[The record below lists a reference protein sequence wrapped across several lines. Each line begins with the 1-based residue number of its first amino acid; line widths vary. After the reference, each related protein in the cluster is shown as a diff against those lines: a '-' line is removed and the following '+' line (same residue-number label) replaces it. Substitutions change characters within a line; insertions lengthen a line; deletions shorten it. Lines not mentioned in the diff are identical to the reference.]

1 MLLKKSIVILAA
13 LALSMNM
20 LAEESQEQK
29 TKGCHPYKVPENEL
43 TAEETGHWS
52 IIPRLGFNAFDGDF
66 NSEMKHNVAIPNA
79 GIGVEYNFT
88 PVWNIGLEYMYDMY
102 TVTGDRSLPLQ
113 NADTLLCGDMHK
125 AQVYLSM
132 DLINLFFPKARKKIF
147 SLFAQVGGGAGWYQ
161 SRKYYMDDTERN
173 PTHDRGHTATYI
185 NADGV
190 NGPDRMDGY
199 KCLPFVNAGITAEF
213 NLNRTLALGIRAD
226 YSYFTK
232 DYIDGR
238 GFSGE
243 ASHASKNND
252 GIFDITLGLRIKVDA
267 MHKNHVRNFAPY
279 REIEDLAKRSAGKDT
294 VIIHHDTVIIRESEK
309 SAERHTRE
317 LSQQTSSMY
326 GHMFYLYF
334 DNAKSELTEQG
345 LTIVQQ
351 LADYMANDTSIYL
364 DIVGVCDNTGS
375 EDLNNKL
382 AVARAKR
389 VVDELQAEYDI
400 PNDHC
405 LTLGR
410 GKVVGRRSRAAYGP
424 NRRVEVR
431 IISREDYLR
440 LKELREEPAVETGDK
455 QGEPGT
461 QLEAG
466 VNQKESV
473 NVVSLTSLARKH
485 FGNPNCW
492 VYIYEAN
499 KSKIKDIDNIP
510 KNTEVVLP
518 RLSDKQR
525 LITAQEAL
533 EYYNKIKE

>member
-13 LALSMNM
+13 LVLSMNV
-20 LAEESQEQK
+20 LAEEQK
-29 TKGCHPYKVPENEL
+29 EEKVKGCHPYKVPDNEL
-43 TAEETGHWS
+43 TAEKTGHWS

-79 GIGVEYNFT
+79 GIGFEYNFT

-102 TVTGDRSLPLQ
+102 TVTGDNSQPLQ
-113 NADTLLCGDMHK
+113 HADTLLCGDMHK

-161 SRKYYMDDTERN
+161 SRKYYMDDEERN
-173 PTHDRGHTATYI
+173 PTHQRGHTATYI

-199 KCLPFVNAGITAEF
+199 KCLPFVNAGLTAEF

-226 YSYFTK
+226 YSYYTK

-267 MHKNHVRNFAPY
+267 MYKNHVRNYAPY

-309 SAERHTRE
+309 SAERHTKE
-317 LSQQTSSMY
+317 TAQSSML
-326 GHMFYLYF
+326 GRTFYLYF

-364 DIVGVCDNTGS
+364 DVVGVCDNTGP
-375 EDLNNKL
+375 EELNNKL
-382 AVARAKR
+382 AEARAKR
-389 VVDELQAEYDI
+389 VVNELQEEYNI

-410 GKVVGRRSRAAYGP
+410 GKVVGRRSKAAYGP

-440 LKELREEPAVETGDK
+440 LKELRQETAKVD
-455 QGEPGT
+455 
-461 QLEAG
+461 AG
-466 VNQKESV
+466 VNHRESV
-473 NVVSLTSLARKH
+473 NEVSLTSLARRH
-485 FGNPNCW
+485 YGNPNCW

-499 KSKIKDIDNIP
+499 KSKIQDINNMP
-510 KNTEVVLP
+510 KNLEVTLP
-518 RLSDKQR
+518 ILSDKQR
-525 LITAQEAL
+525 LITAEEAQ
-533 EYYNKIKE
+533 EYYNKIKQ

>member
-13 LALSMNM
+13 LALSMNL
-20 LAEESQEQK
+20 LADEQK
-29 TKGCHPYKVPENEL
+29 EQKPKGCHPWKVPENEL
-43 TAEETGHWS
+43 TAEKTGHWS

-88 PVWNIGLEYMYDMY
+88 PVWNVGLEYMYDMY
-102 TVTGDRSLPLQ
+102 TVTGDLSLPLQ

-161 SRKYYMDDTERN
+161 SRKYYKDDEEIDI
-173 PTHDRGHTATYI
+173 THQRGHTATYI

-190 NGPDRMDGY
+190 NGPDRMNGY
-199 KCLPFVNAGITAEF
+199 KCLPFVNAGLTAEF

-267 MHKNHVRNFAPY
+267 MYRNHVRNFAPY
-279 REIEDLAKRSAGKDT
+279 REIEDLAKRNAKKDT
-294 VIIHHDTVIIRESEK
+294 VLIITHDTVIMKDREK
-309 SAERHTRE
+309 SMERHSKE
-317 LSQQTSSMY
+317 SQSSMY
-326 GHMFYLYF
+326 GRTFYLYF

-382 AVARAKR
+382 AEARAKR
-389 VVDELQAEYDI
+389 VVTELREEYEV
-400 PNDHC
+400 PEDHC
-405 LTLGR
+405 LTMGR
-410 GKVVGRRSRAAYGP
+410 GKVVGRHSKSAYGP

-440 LKELREEPAVETGDK
+440 LKELRQEKVKVD
-455 QGEPGT
+455 
-461 QLEAG
+461 AG
-466 VNQKESV
+466 VNHRESV
-473 NVVSLTSLARKH
+473 NEISLSSLARKH
-485 FGNPNCW
+485 YGNPNCW
-492 VYIYEAN
+492 VFIYEAN

-510 KNTEVVLP
+510 KNLEVSLP

-525 LITAQEAL
+525 LITPQEAL